1 VAASVLERREDIV
14 SSAERFVRHHKQQTD
29 GAISK
34 ACARLAADPLAST
47 TFHELLRSV
56 RSRAPRL
63 LDAPVRDDECH
74 PGVETLIN
82 LARFRRS
89 HFRPVAQW
97 PGTPAS
103 WRVVVSSLAHHL
115 LCRYPV
121 PQFLAASWY
130 ATEDAYAEKKR
141 EWFVAHARGAS
152 FRSLDLPVMMTR
164 RMEDIFLKSP
174 PHVTVEYAIR
184 RAELLALGASDDV
197 VGAVL
202 ATRLASNLHNAA
214 FWRTVWIFLAANR
227 DAIDTA
233 HIGPMV
239 DFIQAVRHERLAV
252 ETPLGLVLRDPP
264 QPAFSMKGRTVSSMM
279 RLMREWHRRL
289 GAANGSVTWAPSSF
303 RPLLIEEP
311 SGDPSGPPAVWRLME
326 LTNAAQLRAEGS
338 ALRHCVGSYADV
350 CSRGLSRIWS
360 LRVQRGPHVRHLL
373 TVEVDMRRRA
383 VVQARGWY
391 NRPASGKPL
400 RLIQEWSNRERLWLS
415 I

>member
-1 VAASVLERREDIV
+1 
-14 SSAERFVRHHKQQTD
+14 
-29 GAISK
+29 
-34 ACARLAADPLAST
+34 
-47 TFHELLRSV
+47 LLRSV

-63 LDAPVRDDECH
+63 LDASICDGCH
-74 PGVETLIN
+74 PGVETLVN
-82 LARFRRS
+82 LSRFRRW
-89 HFRPVAQW
+89 HLRPVVEWQ
-97 PGTPAS
+97 GTPAS

-121 PQFLAASWY
+121 PPFLAASWY
-130 ATEDAYAEKKR
+130 ATEDAYAGKKR

-152 FRSLDLPVMMTR
+152 FRSLDLPVVMTR

-174 PHVTVEYAIR
+174 HHQTIEHAIR
-184 RAELLALGASDDV
+184 GAELLALGASDQV
-197 VGAVL
+197 VEAVL
-202 ATRLASNLHNAA
+202 ATRLASDLRNAA
-214 FWRTVWIFLAANR
+214 FWRTVWIFLAANG

-233 HIGPMV
+233 QIGPMI

-252 ETPLGLVLRDPP
+252 ETPDGTVLRDPP

-279 RLMREWHRRL
+279 RLVQEWHRRL
-289 GAANGSVTWAPSSF
+289 GAANNSLTWAPSSF

-311 SGDPSGPPAVWRLME
+311 SQDPFAPPAVWRLME
-326 LTNAAQLRAEGS
+326 LTSAAQLRAEGS

-350 CSRGLSRIWS
+350 CSRGHLRIWS

-373 TVEVDMRRRA
+373 TIEVDLRRRA

-400 RLIQEWSNRERLWLS
+400 RLLEEWTVRERLRLS